1 MAAIGGR
8 GQAEASDLERRE
20 EGREKRNFIGNEK
33 KTEGKGNSPRELKRS
48 SVRQISSQ
56 TDYCLPYVY
65 RCLCL
70 HDLALK

>member
-1 MAAIGGR
+1 MAEIGGR

-33 KTEGKGNSPRELKRS
+33 KTEGKGNSRGNL
-48 SVRQISSQ
+48 SVVQQRQISSQ